1 MEILSAIMVI
11 GLVVLIFWAVDSMA
25 EKRRRNRPFWFL
37 VALLISPLFAIVML
51 LLVGE
56 AHDD

>member
-1 MEILSAIMVI
+1 MEIFAASVMI
-11 GLVVLIFWAVDSMA
+11 GLVVLIFWLVDSMA
-25 EKRRRNRPFWFL
+25 EKRHRNRPFWFL
-37 VALLISPLFAIVML
+37 VALLVNPLVAIVIL

>member
-1 MEILSAIMVI
+1 MEILSAIIMI
-11 GLVVLIFWAVDSMA
+11 GLVVLIFWLVDSMA

-37 VALLISPLFAIVML
+37 VALLINPLVAIVIL
-51 LLVGE
+51 LLAGE

>member
-1 MEILSAIMVI
+1 MEIFAAFAMI
-11 GLVVLIFWAVDSMA
+11 GLVVLIFWLVDSMA
-25 EKRRRNRPFWFL
+25 KERRRNRPFWFL
-37 VALLISPLFAIVML
+37 VALLINPLVAIVIL

>member
-1 MEILSAIMVI
+1 MEIFAAFAMI
-11 GLVVLIFWAVDSMA
+11 GLVALIFWLVDSMA

-37 VALLISPLFAIVML
+37 VALLINPLVAIVIL
-51 LLVGE
+51 LLAGE

>member
-1 MEILSAIMVI
+1 MDIFAAFVMI

-25 EKRRRNRPFWFL
+25 EKRHRNRPFWFL
-37 VALLISPLFAIVML
+37 VALLINPLVAIVIL

>member
-1 MEILSAIMVI
+1 MDIFAASVMI
-11 GLVVLIFWAVDSMA
+11 GLVVLIFWLVDSMA

-37 VALLISPLFAIVML
+37 VALLINPLFAIVIL

>member
-1 MEILSAIMVI
+1 MEIFAAFAMI
-11 GLVVLIFWAVDSMA
+11 GFVVLIFWLVDSMA

-37 VALLISPLFAIVML
+37 VALLINPLVAIVIL

>member
-1 MEILSAIMVI
+1 MDIFAAIIMI
-11 GLVVLIFWAVDSMA
+11 GLVVLIFWLVDSMA

-37 VALLISPLFAIVML
+37 VALLINPLVAIVIL
-51 LLVGE
+51 LLAGE

>member
-1 MEILSAIMVI
+1 MDIFAAIIMI

-25 EKRRRNRPFWFL
+25 EKRHRNRPFWFL

>member
-1 MEILSAIMVI
+1 MEIFAAIAMI
-11 GLVVLIFWAVDSMA
+11 GLVVLIFWLVDSMA

-37 VALLISPLFAIVML
+37 VALLINPLVAIVIL
-51 LLVGE
+51 LLAGE